1 MRALLEFLGI
11 IAPTEQ
17 RREPVAL
24 PAGIRRAALIAI
36 PLLALVST
44 VIFVLVRAALT

>member
-1 MRALLEFLGI
+1 MRALLEYLGI

-24 PAGIRRAALIAI
+24 PAWIHRAALIAI

-44 VIFVLVRAALT
+44 VIFAVLRASLT